1 MAGWA
6 EKLFDSATPPAWD
19 ALRSSASAA
28 LLVQVAAERGVTAQ
42 RCLRGTGITRDV
54 LDDPAGEIRARQE
67 LAVARNVV
75 RALGDPP
82 GLGLDA
88 GSRYHLTTYGI
99 WGFALISSSTLREA
113 ISVGLRF
120 LELTYTFVDISTE
133 ERAGE
138 LLFVLGDEIV
148 PHEVRRFM
156 VERDA
161 AAIVVIQRELFG
173 SSIAL
178 RHAAFRFASPPDL
191 RPYDEIFGTRPE
203 FGARQ
208 NVAAVDAAVLDR
220 PLPQASPYA
229 AQLSQEQCRELLDRR
244 RIRLGVAGRV
254 RNELLRDPR
263 RTPSQE
269 QVARTLHVSVR
280 TLRRHLADE
289 GTTFRALVEE
299 TRQLLAEELLATGR
313 LTVEEIAD
321 RVGYAEASS
330 FVHAFKRWKGVAPG
344 RYGRQI
350 ATSDDFRAQK
360 RSKGT

>member
-6 EKLFDSATPPAWD
+6 EKLLDSATPAAWD
-19 ALRSSASAA
+19 APRSSASAA
-28 LLVQVAAERGVTAQ
+28 LLVQVAAERGVPAQ
-42 RCLRGTGITRDV
+42 RCLRATGITRDV

-67 LAVARNVV
+67 LALAGNIV

-120 LELTYTFVDISTE
+120 LDLTYTFVDVSTQ

-138 LLFVLGDEIV
+138 LLLVLDDEAV
-148 PHEVRRFM
+148 PPEVRRFM

-161 AAIVVIQRELFG
+161 AAIMLIQRELFG
-173 SSIAL
+173 RSIAL
-178 RHAAFRFASPPDL
+178 RRVAFRYPPPPDA
-191 RPYDEIFGTRPE
+191 RPYEEIFGTRPQ
-203 FGARQ
+203 FAARQ
-208 NVAAVDAAVLDR
+208 NIAAVDAAVLDR

-229 AQLSQEQCRELLDRR
+229 AQLSQRQCRELLDRR
-244 RIRLGVAGRV
+244 RVRLGVAGRV
-254 RNELLRDPR
+254 RHELLKDPR
-263 RTPSQE
+263 RMPSQD
-269 QVARTLHVSVR
+269 QVAATLHMSVR
-280 TLRRHLADE
+280 TLRRQLAYE

-299 TRQLLAEELLATGR
+299 TRQLLAEELLATGH
-313 LTVEEIAD
+313 LTIEEIAD

-330 FVHAFKRWKGVAPG
+330 FVHAFKRWKGTPPR
-344 RYGRQI
+344 RYARAAS
-350 ATSDDFRAQK
+350 ATDA
-360 RSKGT
+360 